1 VNFSKFLN
9 QLDFKKNFSDKITNK
24 NSRRTQKKT
33 SNDFKRVYLKS
44 NTIKFNYIILN
55 IDYRDD
61 KKVS

>member
-33 SNDFKRVYLKS
+33 SNDFKWVYLKS
-44 NTIKFNYIILN
+44 NTIKFNYIIVN
-55 IDYRDD
+55 IGYRDD

>member
-1 VNFSKFLN
+1 MNFSKFLN

-33 SNDFKRVYLKS
+33 SNDFKWVYLKS
-44 NTIKFNYIILN
+44 NTIKFNYIIVN
-55 IDYRDD
+55 IGYRDD